1 MMESWQ
7 ERSVLIVFSIDEAWD
22 MSRLAAQW
30 DVHEGGRYE
39 HRGHILLIHAA
50 PFTQGY
56 ERLSPQGIAD
66 MHWYVPDDR
75 HVTLTRVAWDPDEGG
90 SEDLM
95 WEALELL
102 AGRSL
107 R

>member
-1 MMESWQ
+1 MVKPWQ
-7 ERSVLIVFSIDEAWD
+7 ERSVSIVFPIAEAWR
-22 MSRLAAQW
+22 MFRLAAQW
-30 DVHEGGRYE
+30 DVHKGGRYE
-39 HRGHILLIHAA
+39 SRGRILLIHAA

-56 ERLSPQGIAD
+56 ERLSPQGRAE
-66 MHWYVPDDR
+66 MHWDMPDDM
-75 HVTLTRVAWDPDEGG
+75 HVTLTKVAWDLDEGG